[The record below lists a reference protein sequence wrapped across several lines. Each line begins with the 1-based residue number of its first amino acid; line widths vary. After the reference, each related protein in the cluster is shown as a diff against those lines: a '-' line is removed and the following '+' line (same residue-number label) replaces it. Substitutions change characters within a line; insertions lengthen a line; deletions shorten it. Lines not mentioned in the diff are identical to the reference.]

1 MGNVERSDNV
11 LKPDYGQRGSS
22 EFYRFGRAGAGEA
35 EEPSPRGDL
44 SRLRQSLGPEPEV
57 VHMPQPTR
65 RVGWFVTGFIIASV
79 IGILVGAVVIIA
91 FPTLSGKSGI
101 KTAEFSQAAPS
112 NALAA
117 PRVVQATAPAAAQH
131 TAPAQLANVGRP
143 SEPTVAV
150 RGITDSEIRFGIS
163 APFSGPAKELG
174 QNMKLGIEAAF
185 AAANANGGVNG
196 RQLRLIAVD
205 DGYEPARTATAMK
218 QLFEKDQVF
227 AVLGNV
233 GTPTAA
239 VALPYALDRKMLFS
253 ALSPAPVCCATI
265 RPTVMSS
272 TTAPATP
279 KRRPRS

>member
-101 KTAEFSQAAPS
+101 KTAEFSSRFDNPKSPEEANAPAAPS
-112 NALAA
+112 NAPAA
-117 PRVVQATAPAAAQH
+117 PRVVQATAQAAAQH

-196 RQLRLIAVD
+196 RQLRL
-205 DGYEPARTATAMK
+205 
-218 QLFEKDQVF
+218 
-227 AVLGNV
+227 
-233 GTPTAA
+233 
-239 VALPYALDRKMLFS
+239 
-253 ALSPAPVCCATI
+253 SP
-265 RPTVMSS
+265 S
-272 TTAPATP
+272 TTATS
-279 KRRPRS
+279 RRAPLLR